1 MLPFSF
7 RENEDKIL
15 EEVNKRIKIA
25 NISDPDG
32 FTLIQGIIIPGTT
45 QLLEEYTPFGK
56 LFPQVAVVGKRSGMV
71 HYFYL
76 DKLFP
81 GQGLD

>member
-1 MLPFSF
+1 MKPFRF
-7 RENEDKIL
+7 KENEDRIL
-15 EEVNKRIKIA
+15 EEVNRRIKIA
-25 NISDPDG
+25 NLTDPEG

-45 QLLEEYTPFGK
+45 QLLEDITPFGK
-56 LFPQVAVVGKRSGMV
+56 LFPQVAIVGNESGIV

-81 GQGLD
+81 GEGLD